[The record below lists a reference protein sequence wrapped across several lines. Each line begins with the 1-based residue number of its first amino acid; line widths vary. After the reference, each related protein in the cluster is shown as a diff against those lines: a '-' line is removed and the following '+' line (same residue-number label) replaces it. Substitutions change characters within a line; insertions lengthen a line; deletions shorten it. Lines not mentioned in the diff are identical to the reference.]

1 MDEDASQAPPG
12 GEGQGLEALRNFLS
26 ESGVECEVVAHERTL
41 TARAEARAA
50 DMDPQD
56 TAKTVVLRADDEYRL
71 AVVPAS
77 ERVDLR
83 KVRELLGVSGQ
94 HLALATEA
102 EIAEAFPAYEVGA
115 VPPLGPHAAPEIVDR
130 RLLEHD
136 RVLCSGA
143 DHTHGLLI
151 DPNDIV
157 RVAGAQVADICEEAH
172 PDE

>member
-1 MDEDASQAPPG
+1 MNDLASQAHQG
-12 GEGQGLEALRNFLS
+12 GEGQGLEALRNFLND
-26 ESGVECEVVAHERTL
+26 SGVECEVVSHERTL

-50 DMDPQD
+50 HVDPQD

-83 KVRELLGVSGQ
+83 KVRELLGVSGH

-115 VPPLGPHAAPEIVDR
+115 LPPVGPHTAPEIVDR

-143 DHTHGLLI
+143 DHTHGILL

-157 RVAGAQVADICEEAH
+157 RVAGAQVADICEEPK